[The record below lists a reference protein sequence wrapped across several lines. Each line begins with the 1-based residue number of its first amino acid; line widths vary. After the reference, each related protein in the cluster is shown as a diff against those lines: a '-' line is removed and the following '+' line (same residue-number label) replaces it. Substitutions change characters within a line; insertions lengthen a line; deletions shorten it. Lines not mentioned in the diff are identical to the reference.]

1 MRHYS
6 ILDLMRFHKFALEKE
21 NEKFTTMELLIL
33 YNKKYPE
40 LSAEE
45 RMENLNKNL
54 DNLIKEL
61 NTSTNLT

>member
-1 MRHYS
+1 MRNYS

-21 NEKFTTMELLIL
+21 NEKFTPMELLML

-45 RMENLNKNL
+45 IIENINKNL
-54 DNLIKEL
+54 DRLIKTL
-61 NTSTNLT
+61 ND